1 MDGMHTGMWV
11 RIDSCPID
19 YTIVAEAVE
28 FDFGGRRSGV
38 SLLTT
43 ADGLERLLEVGAEA
57 LGKLRT
63 KPTEDTVEAPV
74 SV

>member
-1 MDGMHTGMWV
+1 MNGMNTGMWV
-11 RIDSCPID
+11 KIDSCPID

-43 ADGLERLLEVGAEA
+43 ADGLERLLEIGAEA
-57 LGKLRT
+57 LRELRT
-63 KPTEDTVEAPV
+63 KPTAEETPTPA
-74 SV
+74 